1 MSEGVTDD
9 QFLPRLLARALA
21 EICVTEFEDSVEV
34 ADVQPLRDRRGPCSV
49 GEVIELV
56 EQNSASFL
64 IIFFHHDQGGSAE
77 RVEREW
83 LQPLRNQWGSRPERL
98 VTVIP
103 VRETEAW
110 LLADGEALRNT
121 LGVRWS
127 DADLGLPRRAR
138 DVEQIS
144 DPKKVLDQIMCR
156 VSRPVRS
163 HYGQLGELISL
174 EKLRE
179 VPAYRRWWD
188 DSRVALEALG
198 FRPI

>member
-1 MSEGVTDD
+1 M
-9 QFLPRLLARALA
+9 
-21 EICVTEFEDSVEV
+21 
-34 ADVQPLRDRRGPCSV
+34 
-49 GEVIELV
+49 
-56 EQNSASFL
+56 
-64 IIFFHHDQGGSAE
+64 
-77 RVEREW
+77 
-83 LQPLRNQWGSRPERL
+83 
-98 VTVIP
+98 IP